1 MCPGDEPSLTKTNQ
15 AGSILLANLLL
26 PWQEFKQDFIELP
39 YRCFYLL
46 GRDSYHMKIL
56 MVSPQ
61 PFFEPRGTPI
71 SVYQRLEALSA
82 LGHEIDLV
90 TYHVGKDVEFPNVKI
105 HRVRE
110 IKRIQHVRIGP
121 SRAKILLDVLV
132 FFKAIQLLLRKRYDV
147 IHSHEEAS
155 FFSMFLAW
163 IFRTRHLYDMHS
175 ILSKQLGNFNFGNK
189 PIFIKIFGALETMV
203 LKTCDA
209 VITVGTDLQKYVKT
223 IGSDIPVIMIDNI
236 ALQAYQTSVQLD
248 DVEQLKTK
256 LDLDGRLPIV
266 YTGTYEP
273 YQGLDMALEC
283 VGIVAKQCPKVIF
296 IFVGAKNQQAREWT
310 EIAREMNLQAYVLF
324 LDVVS
329 PAESMVYLAYAA
341 VLISPRLDGTTTP
354 LKIYSY
360 LHANRPIVATNI
372 TAHTQVLG
380 PETAVLVEP
389 TKEAFAEGILRV
401 LRDPE
406 LAECIAINARE
417 FAKQKFSHQDY
428 ISKVDQIY
436 QSLSS
441 VLEVEEPALSWRE

>member
-1 MCPGDEPSLTKTNQ
+1 
-15 AGSILLANLLL
+15 
-26 PWQEFKQDFIELP
+26 
-39 YRCFYLL
+39 
-46 GRDSYHMKIL
+46 MKIL
-56 MVSPQ
+56 MISPQ

-105 HRVRE
+105 HRVR
-110 IKRIQHVRIGP
+110 KVKMIQHVRIGP
-121 SRAKILLDVLV
+121 SKAKILLDVLV
-132 FFKAIQLLLRKRYDV
+132 FFKAMQLLLGKRYDV

-175 ILSKQLGNFNFGNK
+175 VLSKQLGNFDFGNNS
-189 PIFIKIFGALETMV
+189 IFIRIFGVLETMV

-209 VITVGTDLQKYVKT
+209 VITVGADLEKYVKRL
-223 IGSDIPVIMIDNI
+223 GSDIRVVTIENI
-236 ALQAYQTSVQLD
+236 ALQAYQTSVQPD
-248 DVEQLKTK
+248 AVEQLKNS

-266 YTGTYEP
+266 YTGTYER
-273 YQGLDMALEC
+273 YQGLTMALEC
-283 VGIVAKQCPKVIF
+283 VEIVAKQDPRAIF

-310 EIAREMNLQAYVLF
+310 EIARDMNLQEHVLF
-324 LDVVS
+324 LDVVP
-329 PAESMVYLAYAA
+329 PAECMVYLAYAG

-372 TAHTQVLG
+372 TAHTQVLS

-389 TKEAFAEGILRV
+389 NKEAFAEGILRV
-401 LRDPE
+401 LGDPE
-406 LAECIAINARE
+406 LAECIANNALE
-417 FAKQKFSHQDY
+417 SAKQKFSHQDY
-428 ISKVDQIY
+428 ISKVKQIY

-441 VLEVEEPALSWRE
+441 VQEVEEPALLWRE

>member
-1 MCPGDEPSLTKTNQ
+1 M
-15 AGSILLANLLL
+15 I
-26 PWQEFKQDFIELP
+26 
-39 YRCFYLL
+39 
-46 GRDSYHMKIL
+46 
-56 MVSPQ
+56 SPQ

-90 TYHVGKDVEFPNVKI
+90 TYHVGKDVDFPNVKI
-105 HRVRE
+105 HRVR
-110 IKRIQHVRIGP
+110 KVKMIQHVRIGP

-132 FFKAIQLLLRKRYDV
+132 FFKAIQLLLEKRYDV

-175 ILSKQLGNFNFGNK
+175 VLSKQLGNFNFGNK
-189 PIFIKIFGALETMV
+189 PIFIKIFGILETMV

-209 VITVGTDLQKYVKT
+209 VITVGTDLEKFVKT
-223 IGSDIPVIMIDNI
+223 VGADIQVVMIENI
-236 ALQAYQTSVQLD
+236 ALQAYQASVQPD
-248 DVEQLKTK
+248 DVEQLRNK
-256 LDLDGRLPIV
+256 LSLEDRLPIV
-266 YTGTYEP
+266 YTGTYER
-273 YQGLDMALEC
+273 YQGLTMALEC
-283 VGIVAKQCPKVIF
+283 VEIVAKQYPDVIF

-310 EIAREMNLQAYVLF
+310 EIAQEMKIQEHVLF
-324 LDVVS
+324 LDVV
-329 PAESMVYLAYAA
+329 PPTECMVYLAYAA

-372 TAHTQVLG
+372 TAHTQLLS
-380 PETAVLVEP
+380 PEIAVIAEP
-389 TKEAFAEGILRV
+389 DKYAFAEGILRV

-406 LAECIAINARE
+406 LAESIAKNAHE
-417 FAKQKFSHQDY
+417 FAQLKFSHQDY
-428 ISKVDQIY
+428 ISKINQIY
-436 QSLSS
+436 QSLAS

>member
-1 MCPGDEPSLTKTNQ
+1 M
-15 AGSILLANLLL
+15 I
-26 PWQEFKQDFIELP
+26 
-39 YRCFYLL
+39 
-46 GRDSYHMKIL
+46 
-56 MVSPQ
+56 SPQ

-90 TYHVGKDVEFPNVKI
+90 TYHVGKDVEFANVKI
-105 HRVRE
+105 HRVR
-110 IKRIQHVRIGP
+110 KVKMIQHVRVGP

-132 FFKAIQLLLRKRYDV
+132 FFKAIQLLLEKRYDV

-175 ILSKQLGNFNFGNK
+175 VLSKQLGNYSFGNK
-189 PIFIKIFGALETMV
+189 PIFIKIFAVLEMMV

-209 VITVGTDLQKYVKT
+209 VITVGTDLENYVKT
-223 IGSDIPVIMIDNI
+223 VGLDIHVVMIENI
-236 ALQAYQTSVQLD
+236 ALQAYQTSVQPD
-248 DVEQLKTK
+248 DVEQLTSK

-266 YTGTYEP
+266 YTGTYER

-283 VGIVAKQCPKVIF
+283 VETIAKQYPRVIF
-296 IFVGAKNQQAREWT
+296 IFVGAKNQQARGWT
-310 EIAREMNLQAYVLF
+310 EIARGMNLQEHVLF

-329 PAESMVYLAYAA
+329 PPESMVFLAYAA

-372 TAHTQVLG
+372 TAHTQVLS
-380 PETAVLVEP
+380 PKTAVLVEP
-389 TKEAFAEGILRV
+389 NKNAFADGILRV

-406 LAECIAINARE
+406 LAECIAKNAYE
-417 FAKQKFSHQDY
+417 FAKANFSHQDY
-428 ISKVDQIY
+428 ISKVNQIY

-441 VLEVEEPALSWRE
+441 ARDVEEPALSWRE

>member
-1 MCPGDEPSLTKTNQ
+1 
-15 AGSILLANLLL
+15 
-26 PWQEFKQDFIELP
+26 
-39 YRCFYLL
+39 
-46 GRDSYHMKIL
+46 MKIL
-56 MVSPQ
+56 MISPQ

-82 LGHEIDLV
+82 LGHEIDLI

-105 HRVRE
+105 YRVRQ
-110 IKRIQHVRIGP
+110 IKMIQHVRIGP

-175 ILSKQLGNFNFGNK
+175 LLSKQLANFNFGNK
-189 PIFIKIFGALETMV
+189 PIFIKIFSILETMV
-203 LKTCDA
+203 LKSCDA
-209 VITVGTDLQKYVKT
+209 VITVGPDLERYVKT
-223 IGSDIPVIMIDNI
+223 VGSDIRVVMIENI
-236 ALQAYQTSVQLD
+236 ALQAYQTTILPD
-248 DVEQLKTK
+248 EVEQLKNK

-266 YTGTYEP
+266 YTGTYER
-273 YQGLDMALEC
+273 YQGLNLALES
-283 VGIVAKQCPKVIF
+283 VKAVAKRHPNVIF
-296 IFVGAKNQQAREWT
+296 IFVGAKNQQAGEWN
-310 EIAREMNLQAYVLF
+310 EIAREMNIQDHVLF
-324 LDVVS
+324 LNVVS
-329 PAESMVYLAYAA
+329 PVESMLYLAYAA

-360 LHANRPIVATNI
+360 LHANKPIVATNI
-372 TAHTQVLG
+372 TAHTQVLNS
-380 PETAVLVEP
+380 ETAMLVEP
-389 TKEAFAEGILRV
+389 NKEAFAEGILHV

-406 LAECIAINARE
+406 LAECIARSAHE
-417 FAKQKFSHQDY
+417 FAKQKFSHQAY
-428 ISKVDQIY
+428 VSKVNQIY

>member
-1 MCPGDEPSLTKTNQ
+1 
-15 AGSILLANLLL
+15 
-26 PWQEFKQDFIELP
+26 
-39 YRCFYLL
+39 
-46 GRDSYHMKIL
+46 MKIL
-56 MVSPQ
+56 MISPQ

-105 HRVRE
+105 HRVR
-110 IKRIQHVRIGP
+110 KVKMIQHVRIGP
-121 SRAKILLDVLV
+121 SKAKILLDLLV
-132 FFKAIQLLLRKRYDV
+132 FFKAMQLLLGKRYDV

-175 ILSKQLGNFNFGNK
+175 VLSKQLGNFDFGNNS
-189 PIFIKIFGALETMV
+189 IFIRIFGVLETMV

-209 VITVGTDLQKYVKT
+209 VITVGADLEKYVKT
-223 IGSDIPVIMIDNI
+223 LGSDIRVVTIENI
-236 ALQAYQTSVQLD
+236 ALQAYQTSVQPD
-248 DVEQLKTK
+248 AVEQLKNS
-256 LDLDGRLPIV
+256 LDLEGRLPIV
-266 YTGTYEP
+266 YTGTYER
-273 YQGLDMALEC
+273 YQGLTMALEC
-283 VGIVAKQCPKVIF
+283 VEIVAKQHPRAIF

-310 EIAREMNLQAYVLF
+310 EIARDMNLQEHVLF
-324 LDVVS
+324 LDVVP
-329 PAESMVYLAYAA
+329 PAECMVYLAYAG

-372 TAHTQVLG
+372 TAHTQVLS

-389 TKEAFAEGILRV
+389 NKEAFAEGILRV
-401 LRDPE
+401 LGDPE
-406 LAECIAINARE
+406 LAECIANNALE
-417 FAKQKFSHQDY
+417 SAKQKFSHQDY
-428 ISKVDQIY
+428 ISKVKQIY

-441 VLEVEEPALSWRE
+441 VPEVEEPALLWRE

>member
-1 MCPGDEPSLTKTNQ
+1 MGNSLFQ
-15 AGSILLANLLL
+15 
-26 PWQEFKQDFIELP
+26 KQTRLDLIELLCRSFCLFCKAS
-39 YRCFYLL
+39 YR
-46 GRDSYHMKIL
+46 MKIL
-56 MVSPQ
+56 MISPQ

-105 HRVRE
+105 HRVR
-110 IKRIQHVRIGP
+110 KVKTIQHVRIGP

-132 FFKAIQLLLRKRYDV
+132 FFKTIQLLLRKRYDV

-175 ILSKQLGNFNFGNK
+175 VLSRQLGNFNFGNRS
-189 PIFIKIFGALETMV
+189 IFIKIFSVLETMV

-209 VITVGTDLQKYVKT
+209 VITVGPDLERYVKKVGT
-223 IGSDIPVIMIDNI
+223 DIRVVMIENI
-236 ALQAYQTSVQLD
+236 ALQAYQTTVLPEE
-248 DVEQLKTK
+248 VEQLKKK

-266 YTGTYEP
+266 YTGTYER
-273 YQGLDMALEC
+273 YQGLRMALEC
-283 VGIVAKQCPKVIF
+283 VEIVAKQYPGAIF

-310 EIAREMNLQAYVLF
+310 EIAQAMNLQEHVLF
-324 LDVVS
+324 LDVVP
-329 PAESMVYLAYAA
+329 PAEAMMHLAYAS

-360 LHANRPIVATNI
+360 LHANKPIVATNI
-372 TAHTQVLG
+372 TAHTQVLSS
-380 PETAVLVEP
+380 ETAMLVEP
-389 TKEAFAEGILRV
+389 NKDAFAEGILRV

-406 LAECIAINARE
+406 LAECIANNAHE
-417 FAKQKFSHQDY
+417 FAKRKFAHQDY
-428 ISKVDQIY
+428 ILKVNQIY
-436 QSLSS
+436 KSLSP
-441 VLEVEEPALSWRE
+441 VLEIEDPALS